1 MARHYGGHPFEKRY
15 ACLTDLQL
23 VVLYRQA
30 FLDKEEELEFNFKQY
45 IRPVSSAWS
54 DQFKDLAEMISMFT
68 DPKMFSKYQELIE
81 QKSFE
86 KEAEEEDL
94 ESVLFDTLKAV
105 PQTYEVETEEDIASQ
120 TLSSK
125 DEEFNDFV
133 AGWVDD
139 KESLFKLLRGD

>member
-1 MARHYGGHPFEKRY
+1 
-15 ACLTDLQL
+15 
-23 VVLYRQA
+23 
-30 FLDKEEELEFNFKQY
+30 
-45 IRPVSSAWS
+45 
-54 DQFKDLAEMISMFT
+54 MFT